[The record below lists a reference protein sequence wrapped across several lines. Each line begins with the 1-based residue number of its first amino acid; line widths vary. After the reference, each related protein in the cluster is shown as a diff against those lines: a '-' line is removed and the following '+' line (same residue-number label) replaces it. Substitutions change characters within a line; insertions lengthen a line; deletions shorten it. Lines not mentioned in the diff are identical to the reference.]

1 MEQLKRKVYK
11 MDKELKFEDK
21 MNRLKTIVSELEKED
36 IELDK
41 TISLY
46 EEGLNLSKELKEELN
61 KFENTIN
68 ELNGENNG

>member
-1 MEQLKRKVYK
+1 
-11 MDKELKFEDK
+11 MDKEIKFEEK
-21 MNRLKTIVSELEKED
+21 MIRLKSIVSELEKED

-46 EEGLNLSKELKEELN
+46 QEGLNLSKELKEELN

-68 ELNGENNG
+68 ELSGENNG

>member
-11 MDKELKFEDK
+11 MEKELKFEDK